1 MAISTTYLTVQDF
14 FELPESDRPLE
25 LVDGQAIPKMSP
37 KSFHSAVQAAL
48 IILLQS
54 WCQGQGR
61 IYPEWAIKLKRK
73 GVDWVPVP
81 DLTYISYSRLSA
93 DWMLDEACPVP
104 PELAIEIISPGQS
117 FGDLAEKATD
127 YLQAGVSRVWLIDT
141 HAQSITIF
149 YPDTLPKTI
158 KGTTAIADDLF
169 PGLNLTPQQIFQQA
183 GFSVND

>member
-25 LVDGQAIPKMSP
+25 LVDGQAIPKIAP
-37 KSFHSAVQAAL
+37 KYFHSAVQAAL
-48 IILLQS
+48 ITLLQS
-54 WCQGQGR
+54 WCQGKGR

-117 FGDLAEKATD
+117 FGDLAEKAID

-141 HAQSITIF
+141 HTKSITIF
-149 YPDTLPKTI
+149 YPDTVPKI
-158 KGTTAIADDLF
+158 LKGTTAITDDLL
-169 PGLNLTPQQIFQQA
+169 PELNLTPQQIFEQA
-183 GFSVND
+183 GFFSEQ

>member
-1 MAISTTYLTVQDF
+1 MITSTTYLSLQEF

-48 IILLQS
+48 ITLLQN
-54 WCQGQGR
+54 WCQGKGR
-61 IYPEWAIKLKRK
+61 AYPEWAIKLKRN

-81 DLTYISYSRLSA
+81 DLTYISYKLLSA
-93 DWMLDEACPVP
+93 DWMLDEACPVA

-117 FGDLAEKATD
+117 FGDLAEKAVD
-127 YLQAGVSRVWLIDT
+127 YLQAGVARVWLIDT

-158 KGTTAIADDLF
+158 KGTTAINDDLF
-169 PGLNLTPQQIFQQA
+169 PELNLTPQQIFQQA
-183 GFSVND
+183 GLAY